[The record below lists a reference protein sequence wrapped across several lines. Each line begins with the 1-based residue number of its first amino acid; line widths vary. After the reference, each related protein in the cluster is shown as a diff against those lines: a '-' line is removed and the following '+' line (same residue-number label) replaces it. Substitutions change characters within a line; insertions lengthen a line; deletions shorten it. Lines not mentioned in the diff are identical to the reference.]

1 MLKWIKLSKINTKR
15 CHVPLNIHKIK
26 FFAVNFRIIDA
37 LTDGG
42 VKVDQTQLYF
52 GRHKLIINK
61 LCLISRQTFYSH
73 VVNMITCLIIIK
85 LKINLE
91 LKVTSVLTTRRIDL
105 KELAIKSR
113 RKVKVIGFL
122 PSGIFYPLQNFLIFL
137 FRNKSGARK
146 STIIKCLYQFRL
158 FVPPIQQ

>member
-61 LCLISRQTFYSH
+61 LCLISR
-73 VVNMITCLIIIK
+73 
-85 LKINLE
+85 
-91 LKVTSVLTTRRIDL
+91 
-105 KELAIKSR
+105 
-113 RKVKVIGFL
+113 
-122 PSGIFYPLQNFLIFL
+122 
-137 FRNKSGARK
+137 
-146 STIIKCLYQFRL
+146 
-158 FVPPIQQ
+158 